1 MTVFRNIDALINAL
15 NGYSSFAFLIAF
27 LLLTISVFLFSK
39 NRRHSL
45 LFLFLGSVSIGLAFA
60 LIDPFLNL
68 WDEKFHAL
76 VAKNLSD
83 TPLKPHLLNSSVI
96 DSDHRMW
103 INNYIWLHKPPL
115 SLWQIA
121 LAIKIFGANVLAVRL
136 PSILLHGLTTIL
148 TYKIGKIGFNAQVG
162 FYSAFVFALLNYPLE
177 LISGAHT
184 ADHID
189 VAFIFYI
196 TASIWAWMEYS
207 KTKTLKWA
215 VLLGVF
221 VGLAVLTKWL
231 VGLLVFSGWGVY
243 LLVYRSDNGMKEW
256 GHLLKSSV
264 IAIIIAA
271 PWFFYT
277 LFAFPNEF
285 MHEMSYNSLHFTNVI
300 EKHTGDYL
308 FYWDNLKTVYGNG
321 DLIAWIILLSVLFIW
336 KTAKERK
343 YTLVFYVWI
352 LLVYSFFTLAQTK
365 MNSFVTIVSPLI
377 ILSVV
382 ALIVYLTDLIKS
394 NLRFSVNTLII
405 NTFVSVLLF
414 IFLIRPNEI
423 LNNHNLK
430 TKDGIAFKKKLI
442 QTKAFLKTGLPGKK
456 NDIYFFENTFFYEY
470 IDLMFYHPSLAVNR
484 LPTKDEIKRLTN
496 LGYKVYVLNNSKKTE
511 AELINKSVTFIKKH

>member
-1 MTVFRNIDALINAL
+1 MTVFRNIEALINAL

-27 LLLTISVFLFSK
+27 LLLIISVFLFSK

-45 LFLFLGSVSIGLAFA
+45 LFLFLGSVSIGLVFA

-83 TPLKPHLLNSSVI
+83 SPLKPHLLNNTVI
-96 DSDHRMW
+96 DSDHRIW
-103 INNYIWLHKPPL
+103 TNNYIWLHKPPL

-148 TYKIGKIGFNAQVG
+148 TYKIGKIGFNARVG

-177 LISGAHT
+177 LISGVHT

-243 LLVYRSDNGMKEW
+243 LLVYRSDHGMKEW

-264 IAIIIAA
+264 IAIIITA

-277 LFAFPNEF
+277 SFAFPNEF
-285 MHEMSYNSLHFTNVI
+285 MHEMSYNSLHFTNAI
-300 EKHTGDYL
+300 EEHTGGYL
-308 FYWDNLKTVYGNG
+308 FYWDNLKTVYGSG

-336 KTAKERK
+336 KTANERK
-343 YTLVFYVWI
+343 YALVFYVWV
-352 LLVYSFFTLAQTK
+352 LLVYLFFTLAQTK

-377 ILSVV
+377 LISVV

-394 NLRFSVNTLII
+394 NLKYSI
-405 NTFVSVLLF
+405 NISITNVFISILLF
-414 IFLIRPNEI
+414 LFLIRPNEI
-423 LNNHNLK
+423 LNNH
-430 TKDGIAFKKKLI
+430 DFKSQEGVDLRKNKI
-442 QTKAFLKTGLPGKK
+442 QTKSFIKNEIPGKK
-456 NDIYFFENTFFYEY
+456 NDIYFFEEIFFYEY
-470 IDLMFYHPSLAVNR
+470 IDLMFYHPSIATNR
-484 LPTKDEIKRLTN
+484 LPTMDEIEKLTN
-496 LGYKVYVLNNSKKTE
+496 LGYKIYVLNSSKKTE
-511 AELINKSVTFIKKH
+511 TELINKSVTFIKKH